1 MKTFQEFLE
10 ESALA
15 RLALRGIRAASKGA
29 KVARTADGGRRVTSA
44 ARRSRTATPRAAMTR
59 AEKGDT
65 FKSVGDRQIKK
76 AQVDPNSKFFDPVKQ
91 KEYKRQV
98 SYWGNKDR
106 TVLSGAAPRDRNI
119 TIARSAA
126 QKAGFSGGGNKNR
139 VDFNTRN
146 KDYTTYPSD
155 KYPDDM
161 KHPKSNT
168 QVDTQ
173 IETLPSGRVAAA
185 KASGTKQPE
194 PVKRPKA
201 SLGTFGRT
209 TRRVPSTDEIARN
222 MKEYLRRVKKTGGN
236 ERQPV
241 HKVDFIQR
249 SDATLYKDAL
259 DKYARKRGRNFI
271 QQQKD
276 LPKNLEKA
284 GAKKGDIISGQPS
297 PMMSGE
303 NPQQGIKQ
311 REKMYAKRFGRR
323 VQPLDPTGRV
333 RGMIGAVGGEV
344 KEQASPYQP
353 FKAPKPIIPSPPPPG
368 FREKYIDPLKKK
380 TQTQTESAQRKEYE
394 ETRHEDDTYQTVQ
407 QKLQNPRLRKLRRF
421 FNREQ
426 GRYTV

>member
-15 RLALRGIRAASKGA
+15 RLALKGVGRVASRAGR
-29 KVARTADGGRRVTSA
+29 VARTADGGTRITSA
-44 ARRSRTATPRAAMTR
+44 ARRARTATPRATMTR
-59 AEKGDT
+59 AERGET
-65 FKSVGDRQIKK
+65 FKSVGDKQVKKTQI
-76 AQVDPNSKFFDPVKQ
+76 DPKSKFFDPVKQ
-91 KEYKRQV
+91 KEYTRQT

-126 QKAGFSGGGNKNR
+126 KKAGFSGGGNKNR
-139 VDFNTRN
+139 VDFNTKN
-146 KDYTTYPSD
+146 TDYTTYPD
-155 KYPDDM
+155 KYPDGM
-161 KHPKSNT
+161 SHPKSNT

-185 KASGTKQPE
+185 KSSGSKQPE

-201 SLGTFGRT
+201 SLGTFYKT
-209 TRRVPSTDEIARN
+209 QRRVPSTDEIARN

-249 SDATLYKDAL
+249 SDATLPKNEM
-259 DKYARKRGRNFI
+259 DKYAMKRGRNFVKA
-271 QQQKD
+271 QKD

-284 GAKKGDIISGQPS
+284 GAKQGDIISGQPS

-303 NPQQGIKQ
+303 RAEQGIKQ
-311 REKMYAKRFGRR
+311 REKMYARRYGRR

-333 RGMIGAVGGEV
+333 RGMIGAVGG
-344 KEQASPYQP
+344 
-353 FKAPKPIIPSPPPPG
+353 
-368 FREKYIDPLKKK
+368 
-380 TQTQTESAQRKEYE
+380 
-394 ETRHEDDTYQTVQ
+394 DT
-407 QKLQNPRLRKLRRF
+407 
-421 FNREQ
+421 
-426 GRYTV
+426 

>member
-1 MKTFQEFLE
+1 MKTFQEFQ
-10 ESALA
+10 ESAAIA
-15 RLALRGIRAASKGA
+15 RGALKLLKSAAKGV
-29 KVARTADGGRRVTSA
+29 KVARTADGGRRVTSV
-44 ARRSRTATPRAAMTR
+44 ARKARTATPRATMTR
-59 AEKGDT
+59 AEKGET
-65 FKSVGDRQIKK
+65 FKSVGEKQVKK
-76 AQVDPNSKFFDPVKQ
+76 AQIDPKSKFFDPVKQ
-91 KEYKRQV
+91 KEYKRQT

-126 QKAGFSGGGNKNR
+126 KKAGFSGGGNKNR
-139 VDFNTRN
+139 VDFNTKN
-146 KDYTTYPSD
+146 KNYTTYPHD
-155 KYPDDM
+155 KYPDGM
-161 KHPKSNT
+161 SHPKSNT

-173 IETLPSGRVAAA
+173 IETIPSGRLAAA
-185 KASGTKQPE
+185 RASGSKQPE

-209 TRRVPSTDEIARN
+209 QRRVPSTNEITRN

-249 SDATLYKDAL
+249 SDATLYKNEL
-259 DKYARKRGRNFI
+259 DKYARKRGRNFV

-311 REKMYAKRFGRR
+311 REKMYAQRFGRR

-344 KEQASPYQP
+344 K
-353 FKAPKPIIPSPPPPG
+353 K
-368 FREKYIDPLKKK
+368 
-380 TQTQTESAQRKEYE
+380 
-394 ETRHEDDTYQTVQ
+394 
-407 QKLQNPRLRKLRRF
+407 
-421 FNREQ
+421 
-426 GRYTV
+426 

>member
-1 MKTFQEFLE
+1 MGMKTFQEFLE

-15 RLALRGIRAASKGA
+15 RLALKGVRAATKGA

-44 ARRSRTATPRAAMTR
+44 ARRARTATPRATMTR

-76 AQVDPNSKFFDPVKQ
+76 AQVDPNSKFFDTTKE

-139 VDFNTRN
+139 VDYSTRN
-146 KDYTTYPSD
+146 KDYTTYPTD
-155 KYPDDM
+155 KYPDGFS
-161 KHPKSNT
+161 HPKSNT

-185 KASGTKQPE
+185 KASGTKQPQ
-194 PVKRPKA
+194 PVRRPR
-201 SLGTFGRT
+201 GFEGRT
-209 TRRVPSTDEIARN
+209 QRRVPSTNEIERN

-249 SDATLYKDAL
+249 SDATLRKNEL

-271 QQQKD
+271 QQQKN
-276 LPKNLEKA
+276 LPKDLEKA
-284 GAKKGDIISGQPS
+284 GAKQGDIISGQPS

-323 VQPLDPTGRV
+323 VQSLDPTGRV

-380 TQTQTESAQRKEYE
+380 TKVESVQRKEYE
-394 ETRHEDDTYQTVQ
+394 ETRHEDDYYQTTK
-407 QKLQNPRLRKLRRF
+407 QKLQNPRLTRLRRLL
-421 FNREQ
+421 NREQ

>member
-1 MKTFQEFLE
+1 MKTFQEFQ
-10 ESALA
+10 ESAAIA
-15 RLALRGIRAASKGA
+15 RGALKLLKAASKGA

-44 ARRSRTATPRAAMTR
+44 ARKVRTATPRATMTR

-76 AQVDPNSKFFDPVKQ
+76 AQVDPKSKFFDPVKQ

-139 VDFNTRN
+139 VDFNKKN
-146 KDYTTYPSD
+146 KDYTTYPTD
-155 KYPDDM
+155 KYPEDM
-161 KHPKSNT
+161 SHPKSNT

-173 IETLPSGRVAAA
+173 IETIPSGRVAAA

-209 TRRVPSTDEIARN
+209 ARRVPSTNEIARN

-249 SDATLYKDAL
+249 SDATLYKNAL

-303 NPQQGIKQ
+303 KAQQGIKQ
-311 REKMYAKRFGRR
+311 REKMYAKRYGRR

-344 KEQASPYQP
+344 KEQ
-353 FKAPKPIIPSPPPPG
+353 
-368 FREKYIDPLKKK
+368 
-380 TQTQTESAQRKEYE
+380 TQRKEYE
-394 ETRHEDDTYQTVQ
+394 ETRHEDDTYQTVK
-407 QKLQNPRLRKLRRF
+407 QKLQNPRLTRLRRLL
-421 FNREQ
+421 NREQ